1 MRDIGLYLK
10 MVNIVDVRKMDIDN
24 RYFWTPVSFL
34 NNSCVEHSLCLV
46 HIGAA
51 EMKDATGKNAIE
63 IQGPVDFAWDRA
75 PAIGELYECSVFLT
89 VLSPI
94 LLSQNTYRLM

>member
-1 MRDIGLYLK
+1 MGIF
-10 MVNIVDVRKMDIDN
+10 VNGYFVTMDIDN
-24 RYFWTPVSFL
+24 EYFWTPVSFL
-34 NNSCVEHSLCLV
+34 DNSCVEHSLCLV

-75 PAIGELYECSVFLT
+75 PPIGEFYECSVFLT

-94 LLSQNTYRLM
+94 RLSQNTYRLM

>member
-1 MRDIGLYLK
+1 
-10 MVNIVDVRKMDIDN
+10 MDIDN
-24 RYFWTPVSFL
+24 EYFWTPVSFL
-34 NNSCVEHSLCLV
+34 DNSCVEHSLWLV

-75 PAIGELYECSVFLT
+75 PAIGELYDCSVFLT

-94 LLSQNTYRLM
+94 RLSQNTYRLM